1 MGALNSTCYTE
12 ASVRIL
18 TVSFLSGRLMKI
30 AQITIMASA
39 LTLAGC
45 ANPIN
50 RVTSDN
56 YAETCATAEQNGRL
70 QVAEEACYRALVNVD
85 RGNLGPEL
93 KSQRLYNLGRIKRQL
108 AKFSEAEQLFKE
120 SLATEEKL
128 SNLKDPKIG
137 RRLVELA
144 VSLAGQ
150 DKWRE
155 GAQYLKKVLPIAPQ
169 FSGQERSYTAEVL
182 KQYGKHLRAGNQ
194 TPLAEQFENT
204 AEALR

>member
-1 MGALNSTCYTE
+1 
-12 ASVRIL
+12 
-18 TVSFLSGRLMKI
+18 MKI
-30 AQITIMASA
+30 TRIIIVTSA
-39 LTLAGC
+39 LALAGC

-85 RGNLGPEL
+85 WGNLGPEL
-93 KSQRLYNLGRIKRQL
+93 KSQRLYNLGRIKRRL

-120 SLATEEKL
+120 SLAIEEKL
-128 SNLKDPKIG
+128 SNPTDPKIG
-137 RRLVELA
+137 RRLVELS

-155 GAQYLKKVLPIAPQ
+155 GAKYLERALTIAPQ

-182 KQYGKHLRAGNQ
+182 KQYGKHLRTENQ
-194 TPLAEQFENT
+194 TALAEQFENT
-204 AEALR
+204 ASALR